1 MPRLP
6 IVAIIGR
13 PNTGKSTLF
22 NRLIGTRKSIESDIP
37 GTTRDHISHRVV
49 FGDIPAIL
57 LDTGGIGASRD
68 VDFEENVRAQSLLAL
83 EHADVILLTI
93 NSTEELT
100 SDDRAVIDAVRKKR
114 RKNVALITVLTKVDT
129 PGSEHEKLSEYSEAA
144 IGDEVIAV
152 SAPHRK
158 GLQSLSKQIS
168 KALAE
173 RHFASEEAYE
183 ETSTL
188 PRIAIIGKPNVGKS
202 SVVNAMMSSEQQTRS
217 PLVVSDIAGT
227 TRDATDTVVTYHGRS
242 YTLVDTAGLKKH
254 KMSLDEIERFS
265 MMRTISAIEQSDIV
279 ILVLDAKEVVSQ
291 QDKKIAALAIEHG
304 KGIIIL
310 LNKMDTLSG
319 AKRVQK
325 VQEVAAAIPFCSKFA
340 KIIPCSAKTKEGL
353 AKIFDVIDAVALSRT
368 RRISVRE
375 LRRWFD
381 QMVHGQPVGAVAKTK
396 HITQAKDI
404 PPTFVLFLNNPKA
417 VKVSQLRYMENRLR
431 ETFGFDGTP
440 IRWITKPTQKDTEE

>member
-6 IVAIIGR
+6 LVAIIGR

-22 NRLIGTRKSIESDIP
+22 NKLIGKRKSIESDIP

-49 FGDIPAIL
+49 FGGIPALL

-68 VDFEENVRAQSLLAL
+68 TDFEANVRAQSLLAL

-93 NSTEELT
+93 NTKEELT
-100 SDDRAVIDAVRKKR
+100 SDDRAVIDAARKKR
-114 RKNVALITVLTKVDT
+114 RKNVTLITVLTKVDT

-152 SAPHRK
+152 SAPHRR
-158 GLQSLSKQIS
+158 GLQTLSKQIGR
-168 KALAE
+168 ALAE
-173 RHFASEEAYE
+173 RHFSTEDAYE
-183 ETSTL
+183 EEAAHQ
-188 PRIAIIGKPNVGKS
+188 RIAIIGKPNVGKS
-202 SVVNAMMSSEQQTRS
+202 SIVNAMMNSEQKERS

-227 TRDATDTVVTYHGRS
+227 TRDATDTMVTFHGRS

-254 KMSLDEIERFS
+254 KLSLDELERFS
-265 MMRTISAIEQSDIV
+265 MMRTISSIEQSDIT
-279 ILVLDAKEVVSQ
+279 ILVLDAEEQVSQ
-291 QDKKIAALAIEHG
+291 QDKRIAALAIEHG
-304 KGIIIL
+304 KGLIIL

-319 AKRVQK
+319 EKRVDK
-325 VQEVAAAIPFCSKFA
+325 VQEVAAAIPFCSKFT

-353 AKIFDVIDAVALSRT
+353 AKIFDVIDTVHLSRT

-381 QMVHGQPVGAVAKTK
+381 EVVHGQPVGAVAKTK

-404 PPTFVLFLNNPKA
+404 PPTFVLFVNNPKA
-417 VKVSQLRYMENRLR
+417 VKVSQLRYLENRLR

-440 IRWITKPTQKDTEE
+440 IRWITKATSKDDE